1 MRPKGPSKEARRASG
16 ECRRARRARTAEELA
31 RPEGLA
37 GTSGAKRNWSSASE
51 FIKRIGSGNYPR
63 TNAKEPYVGRLT

>member
-37 GTSGAKRNWSSASE
+37 GTSGAKRNWSSAS
-51 FIKRIGSGNYPR
+51 IKYMHNYLWSQMLSE
-63 TNAKEPYVGRLT
+63 K